1 MDPEDWKSPTHW
13 PILVANSSVSWPLS
27 LFSRNK
33 VSTCLFNFFLGE
45 TNSSFLF
52 LCLLWNILQP
62 KAPSVKLEAKI
73 YLWRKSG
80 EWEKT
85 SGLVSCL
92 LSCFPCCFSSC
103 LLLFFKHSNWSV
115 LSGIFQKPM
124 LTGCSLAK
132 FTYQTKTNTLENIF
146 FKTIFPFTKPVP
158 FQHQY
163 QTKTL
168 WEFAS
173 WTFYSVLSAPTELWP
188 WPKFC

>member
-1 MDPEDWKSPTHW
+1 M
-13 PILVANSSVSWPLS
+13 
-27 LFSRNK
+27 
-33 VSTCLFNFFLGE
+33 
-45 TNSSFLF
+45 
-52 LCLLWNILQP
+52 
-62 KAPSVKLEAKI
+62 KLEAKI

-163 QTKTL
+163 QTKHSENLPVEHFTQC
-168 WEFAS
+168 
-173 WTFYSVLSAPTELWP
+173 SVLQQNSGLGQSFAKAFFVFSTH
-188 WPKFC
+188 